1 MEIRIHR
8 DGSDFGPYS
17 LEELRQYL
25 ASGQIIPTDLAWY
38 QGAPDW
44 MPVTQVPGLNPQPVA
59 PPMAAPQMPPAMPP
73 MGPPGMP
80 PMGATPAMPAMPPM
94 MGMPSM
100 PMGGS
105 GYVTYAGFWKRVAA
119 YIGDYIV
126 LGIVGSLIGGAMLG
140 SVIKTNDPQKVLA
153 ASLGF
158 YALMIPLVVL
168 YFTVME
174 SGAGQATFGKRM
186 VGIVVTD
193 LNGQRISFLKALG
206 RLLGKI
212 VSGAIFYVGF
222 MMAGFT
228 EKKQGLHDIMAG
240 TLVVNKDP
248 NQTGLGGCAVLLLVG
263 LPVGAILLGIVAAI
277 AIPAYVNSLR
287 TAAVSAAITNARPL
301 QDTVA
306 TYTLANRQLPS
317 SLGDLNMV
325 SPPTGPGLDYQVND
339 GTILISFAIY
349 NFTPPVIGQVA
360 LEPYYKGNEIVWRC
374 GKAAAPAGAQDVST
388 DDSANSTTLDNA
400 LLPAGCR

>member
-44 MPVTQVPGLNPQPVA
+44 MPVTQVPGLNPKPVT
-59 PPMAAPQMPPAMPP
+59 PPMAAPQMPPSMPP

-80 PMGATPAMPAMPPM
+80 PMGAPQAMPAMPPM
-94 MGMPSM
+94 MGMPQM
-100 PMGGS
+100 PMGG

-119 YIGDYIV
+119 YIGDALI
-126 LGIVGSLIGGAMLG
+126 LGIINSLIGGAMLG
-140 SVIKTNDPQKVLA
+140 SVIKTNDPQKILA

-158 YALMIPLVVL
+158 YALVLPITAL
-168 YFTVME
+168 YFILME
-174 SGAGQATFGKRM
+174 SGAGQATLGKRM
-186 VGIVVTD
+186 VGIIVTD

-206 RLLGKI
+206 RLAGKI
-212 VSGAIFYVGF
+212 VSGAILYVGF

-228 EKKQGLHDIMAG
+228 EKKQGLHDLMAG
-240 TLVVNKDP
+240 TLVVNKNP
-248 NQTGLGGCAVLLLVG
+248 NNTGLGGCAILLLIG
-263 LPVGAILLGIVAAI
+263 LPVGFILLGILAAV
-277 AIPAYVNSLR
+277 AIPSYVNSLR
-287 TAAVSAAITNARPL
+287 ASAVSSAIANARPL

-317 SLGDLNMV
+317 TLGDLNMV
-325 SPPTGPGLDYQVND
+325 TPPSGPGLDYQVND

-349 NFTPPVIGQVA
+349 SFTPPVIGQVA

-374 GKAAAPAGAQDVST
+374 GKASAPAGAQDVSQ
-388 DDSANSTTLDNA
+388 DDSANSTTLDSA
-400 LLPAGCR
+400 LLPANCR